1 MVVDDLDT
9 AATRS
14 LAIGVIAAATLLAL
28 TAILIR
34 WSLKREATVRAIEQ
48 ARHLASLGQMSAVL
62 AHEIRN
68 PLASAAWPC
77 NIMSRAARTLRCVV
91 HTIATRATPI
101 SPIAA
106 TTAERDRR
114 DRERGSGTEAIT
126 VA

>member
-1 MVVDDLDT
+1 MKDEADQKARIEGQVK
-9 AATRS
+9 AS
-14 LAIGVIAAATLLAL
+14 SI
-28 TAILIR
+28 
-34 WSLKREATVRAIEQ
+34 KRVRIT
-48 ARHLASLGQMSAVL
+48 
-62 AHEIRN
+62 
-68 PLASAAWPC
+68 PPASAAWPC

-126 VA
+126 VAQPQQALRHRGGGR